1 MTCGLWVVWSCSLS
15 VYHSVGPNCTNKVSS
30 SETLGDFNSI
40 IFFCSRG
47 VLLKTKMMTSLLLQ
61 PLASIVRPFL
71 AFLTVSTIS
80 FFISICQD
88 LQGWNWTLL
97 SAWFQMELAITCAA
111 TCIRQ
116 EICWPW
122 TKTASQVIAQY
133 LNRPPKNQHDPVY
146 TPETMKMFH
155 HFISNHF
162 AKHTSGKD
170 QFDDQRSRKK
180 LWLIMW
186 ATKISDMVR
195 KLIVYL
201 QGFSGG

>member
-61 PLASIVRPFL
+61 PLASIVQPFL

-122 TKTASQVIAQY
+122 TKIASQVIALY

-146 TPETMKMFH
+146 TPETMKMLSLCQAYFWERSVWWPEVQKETMTDH
-155 HFISNHF
+155 VSNENQWHGEK
-162 AKHTSGKD
+162 ADCLPPG
-170 QFDDQRSRKK
+170 
-180 LWLIMW
+180 L
-186 ATKISDMVR
+186 
-195 KLIVYL
+195 
-201 QGFSGG
+201 